1 MKKLISLFL
10 ILCFAFSIFTA
21 CDKAQSATDGT
32 GRTEG
37 ATLASSKPTEETD
50 PLPTAKPTEPT
61 EPSEPEPMLTLDP
74 DNMPE
79 DFSFSLQFNVMG
91 CCYYD
96 SAKDELCGGAHE
108 EDPEE
113 YTTHFHM
120 SDEQLSEVFRMIAE
134 MDISSYPDEYDPI
147 NDPESDIKTGCEPE
161 EILVLTVRAGGIEKS
176 VHAKPAYMDK
186 GYDDKAQAF
195 LDVCRYIE
203 DILYDSEEWKALPDN
218 KILFC

>member
-1 MKKLISLFL
+1 MKKLMSALLLFIL
-10 ILCFAFSIFTA
+10 IFSVFAS
-21 CDKAQSATDGT
+21 CKQAQSATDGT
-32 GRTEG
+32 ERTEG
-37 ATLASSKPTEETD
+37 TTLASSKPTEETD

-108 EDPEE
+108 DDPEK
-113 YTTHFHM
+113 YTTSFHM
-120 SDEQLSEVFRMIAE
+120 SEEQLSEVYRMIAE
-134 MDISSYPDEYDPI
+134 MDISSYPRDYDPI
-147 NDPESDIKTGCEPE
+147 NDPESETMVGCDPE

-176 VHAKPAYMDK
+176 VHAKPAYMDE
-186 GYDDKAQAF
+186 GYDERSQAF